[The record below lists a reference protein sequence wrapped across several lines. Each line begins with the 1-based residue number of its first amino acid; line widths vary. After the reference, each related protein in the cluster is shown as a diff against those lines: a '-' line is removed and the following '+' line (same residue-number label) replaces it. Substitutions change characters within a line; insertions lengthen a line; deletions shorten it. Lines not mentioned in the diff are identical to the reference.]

1 MQWLQD
7 TAFIINYYLK
17 RAHWLSLDVVAG
29 AVITHIIASRLPDG
43 HGNISW
49 VSTLLVGI
57 AVFMIYVVDRL
68 LDNRKS
74 DHSPTPRHDFHVK
87 NESWLTK
94 TLLGLGLISLVL
106 LFWLPSKVLWFG
118 IGLASLVGLY
128 LGFAFRISSKH
139 TAQVFK
145 EPLVAIVY
153 TAGIW
158 GPAILTE
165 THLSWESPV
174 LMGLYGLLA
183 FQNLLLF
190 SWFES
195 LELDEGFSLAIAWGT
210 ETVSSVL
217 NWLLGLIAAGA
228 LAVII
233 FTTYRYCVRA
243 AIVVV
248 VMSGCMHVLKRS
260 SAKVLHNERYRPLG
274 DGIFLISLWLL

>member
-29 AVITHIIASRLPDG
+29 AVVTHIIASRLPDG
-43 HGNISW
+43 HGKVSW
-49 VSTLLVGI
+49 ASTLLVGI
-57 AVFMIYVVDRL
+57 AVFMIYVADRL

-87 NESWLTK
+87 NEVWLIK
-94 TLLGLGLISLVL
+94 ILLGLGLISLVL
-106 LFWLPSKVLWFG
+106 LFWIPSKVLWFG
-118 IGLASLVGLY
+118 VGLASLVGLY
-128 LGFAFRISSKH
+128 LGFAFRISAKH

-165 THLSWESPV
+165 TTLAWESPV

-217 NWLLGLIAAGA
+217 NWLLGLIIVGA
-228 LAVII
+228 LAVVI

-260 SAKVLHNERYRPLG
+260 SAKVLPDERYRPLG